1 MVRGCRVYGHASLSP
16 DAYRETLNEKKV
28 ASWFLRLT
36 VNDSRLPIM
45 RNVLIIKLR
54 YIGDVLLAT
63 PTVRA
68 IKAVRPDVR
77 VTMMVNRGTEDLL
90 SGNPDLDEIMVLDK
104 GSLAAQSRLI
114 AGLRSRQFDTV
125 IDLTDG
131 DRSAFLTRVS
141 GAPVR
146 IGFND
151 EHRWRGRYY
160 TEVIQP
166 ASDVR
171 HRIDRDLETLKPMSI
186 QASSRDPQLWLTQEE
201 IKSADQLLDQLGV
214 QRSKS
219 MVILQPGA
227 RYWFKAWPL
236 ERFAEL
242 ANQLMSQYGCQVLI
256 GGSDQD
262 IDIAQQIQRMAQ
274 KTPTIMAGRTT
285 IKQFAAI
292 AEKSALFVGSDSG
305 AMHIASA
312 VGTPVVALFGP
323 SNPREWGP
331 RGGPV
336 EVLYK
341 EIDCRSCFHPTCSRG
356 EENCMKLI
364 AVHEV
369 VAAAHRLLLAR
380 SRVAGGKAE
389 G

>member
-1 MVRGCRVYGHASLSP
+1 MAAMQR
-16 DAYRETLNEKKV
+16 
-28 ASWFLRLT
+28 
-36 VNDSRLPIM
+36 I
-45 RNVLIIKLR
+45 LIIKLR

-68 IKAVRPDVR
+68 IKAAWSDVR
-77 VTMMVNRGTEDLL
+77 VTMMVNRGTEDVL
-90 SGNPDLDEIMVLDK
+90 SGNPDIDEIVVLDK
-104 GSLAAQSRLI
+104 GSLEAQGRLI
-114 AGLRSRQFDTV
+114 AGLRRRRFDTV

-131 DRSAFLTRVS
+131 DRSAFLSWVS

-146 IGFND
+146 IGFNA
-151 EHRWRGRYY
+151 EHRWRGKWY
-160 TEVIQP
+160 THVVPSLSAMQ
-166 ASDVR
+166 
-171 HRIDRDLETLKPMSI
+171 HRIDRDLEALQPLSI
-186 QASSRDPQLWLTQEE
+186 QAGSKELQLRLTPEE
-201 IKSADQLLDQLGV
+201 SNSADQLLDQLGV
-214 QRSKS
+214 QRSQS

-227 RYWFKAWPL
+227 RYWFKAWPP

-242 ANQLMSQYGCQVLI
+242 ADQLTSQHGCQVLI

-262 IDIAQQIQRMAQ
+262 IDLAQQIRQMA
-274 KTPTIMAGRTT
+274 KSSLVIMAGRTT

-292 AEKSALFVGSDSG
+292 AKKSALFVGSDSG
-305 AMHIASA
+305 AMHIAAA

-331 RGGPV
+331 RGGSV

-341 EIDCRSCFHPTCSRG
+341 ELDCRSCFHPTCIRG
-356 EENCMKLI
+356 EENCMRLI

-369 VAAAHRLLLAR
+369 CAAAQRLLQAR
-380 SRVAGGKAE
+380 SRAAGVKAE

>member
-1 MVRGCRVYGHASLSP
+1 
-16 DAYRETLNEKKV
+16 
-28 ASWFLRLT
+28 
-36 VNDSRLPIM
+36 M
-45 RNVLIIKLR
+45 RNILIIKLR

-68 IKAVRPDVR
+68 IKAARPDVR
-77 VTMMVNRGTEDLL
+77 VTMMVNRGTEDVLA
-90 SGNPDLDEIMVLDK
+90 GNQDLDEIVVLDK
-104 GSLAAQSRLI
+104 GSLVAQSRLI
-114 AGLRSRQFDTV
+114 AGLRSRRFDTV

-131 DRSAFLTRVS
+131 DRSAFLSWVS

-151 EHRWRGRYY
+151 ENRWRGKYY
-160 TEVIQP
+160 TQVVQP
-166 ASDVR
+166 VPGVQ
-171 HRIDRDLETLKPMSI
+171 HRIDRDLEALKPMGI
-186 QASSRDPQLWLTQEE
+186 QAGSKNPQLRLTPEE
-201 IKSADQLLDQLGV
+201 MNSADQLLDQLGV
-214 QRSKS
+214 QRSQPI
-219 MVILQPGA
+219 VVLQPGA
-227 RYWFKAWPL
+227 RYWFKAWPP

-242 ANQLMSQYGCQVLI
+242 ADQLTSQYGCQVLI
-256 GGSDQD
+256 GGSRQEDD
-262 IDIAQQIQRMAQ
+262 LAKQIRQMA
-274 KTPTIMAGRTT
+274 KSNPAIMAGRTT

-292 AEKSALFVGSDSG
+292 AKKSALFVGNDSG

-323 SNPREWGP
+323 SSPREWGP

-341 EIDCRSCFHPTCSRG
+341 EIDCRSCVHPTCSRG

-369 VAAAHRLLLAR
+369 VAAAQRLFHAR
-380 SRVAGGKAE
+380 SPVAGVKAE